1 MALVPLGEYSLPR
14 SNLSSENLPDAIP
27 PVPHNLRRTIVVDR
41 RGAVRSRAPRTIRAN
56 RCSAVNQKECPR
68 CVR

>member
-1 MALVPLGEYSLPR
+1 MALVPPGEYSLQR
-14 SNLSSENLPDAIP
+14 SNLSSENLPECHSARSS
-27 PVPHNLRRTIVVDR
+27 NLRRTIVVDR

-56 RCSAVNQKECPR
+56 GCSAVNQKECPR